1 MVPSEFNVLT
11 EYRLLLFLKKKLKKT
26 ILQQYIFRNNF
37 YKKQK
42 LINTIKELRIILC
55 IFETEKPNT

>member
-11 EYRLLLFLKKKLKKT
+11 EYRLLLFFKKKLKKT

-42 LINTIKELRIILC
+42 LINTIKELSKNYSLY
-55 IFETEKPNT
+55 F